1 SGKTTLLESI
11 LFLTGVT
18 TRKGTVK
25 EGNTVS
31 DNSPEAKEHQMSVE
45 VSTAMT
51 PYQDLQFTWLDC
63 PGSIEFAGET
73 YQALVGAGTA
83 VIVCEADV
91 TRVLT
96 LAPLLK
102 FLDDWEIPHLVFIN
116 KMDRAKNEFSEVLQ
130 ALKTV
135 S

>member
-1 SGKTTLLESI
+1 MSSITSEMIRNVAIVGPYSSGKTTLLESI

-116 KMDRAKNEFSEVLQ
+116 
-130 ALKTV
+130 
-135 S
+135 